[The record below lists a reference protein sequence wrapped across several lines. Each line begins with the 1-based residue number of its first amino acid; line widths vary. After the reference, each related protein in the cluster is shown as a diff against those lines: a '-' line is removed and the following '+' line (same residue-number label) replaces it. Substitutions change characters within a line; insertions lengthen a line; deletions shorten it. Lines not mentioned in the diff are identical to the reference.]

1 MANGG
6 AGQSTGS
13 AIAGDANSLEEGL
26 VKKLGTCIGNPADEE
41 FQSGKNLKRTLK
53 AKEIVARISLLPC
66 GTQLKLDDCK
76 AFGLSRMA
84 YGWVRRFPLDQ
95 WCKSLD
101 RRILHTLG
109 QFNYGIFELKQV
121 LIQAHLGG
129 QACVTFRLVRLLVLR
144 NAALEKIGFGGIQ
157 CALDH
162 LVQEQLV
169 SLGWFFFLG
178 RWKHFLFPSGF
189 TMTEICQLEV
199 WKKVQH
205 FLRQTWRAHHW
216 NRLPGSHRHELIGGN
231 IPAFSEERFEL
242 VKRFSRVD
250 GMALKLSIGAV
261 QSPYVRS
268 LGCNGLDSH
277 CPFCGA
283 KNVFWEHLWL
293 CGMQQDPPEDTM
305 LQRFGWP
312 VNNDSF
318 SLSLQFLEVV
328 NKFADSYNRL
338 PTNQGNAG
346 HSL

>member
-1 MANGG
+1 MAFL
-6 AGQSTGS
+6 
-13 AIAGDANSLEEGL
+13 NS
-26 VKKLGTCIGNPADEE
+26 
-41 FQSGKNLKRTLK
+41 
-53 AKEIVARISLLPC
+53 
-66 GTQLKLDDCK
+66 
-76 AFGLSRMA
+76 SR
-84 YGWVRRFPLDQ
+84 F
-95 WCKSLD
+95 
-101 RRILHTLG
+101 
-109 QFNYGIFELKQV
+109 

-318 SLSLQFLEVV
+318 KSFPAVSWGGQELCWFLQSPTHQSGECRPLPIMP
-328 NKFADSYNRL
+328 ALGMQATPYNACWESNPLPLMPAWFSFVDWVSVFPPGSCHPKDYHRL
-338 PTNQGNAG
+338 GIIEAETLTGFVAVFSGTWLFDGNLRGPAVQC
-346 HSL
+346 HVPPRK

>member
-6 AGQSTGS
+6 AGQSAGS

-26 VKKLGTCIGNPADEE
+26 VNIWTLALAIPLMRSSNLA
-41 FQSGKNLKRTLK
+41 KNLKRTLK

-216 NRLPGSHRHELIGGN
+216 NRSPWLSPTWAHRW
-231 IPAFSEERFEL
+231 
-242 VKRFSRVD
+242 
-250 GMALKLSIGAV
+250 
-261 QSPYVRS
+261 QYT
-268 LGCNGLDSH
+268 GL
-277 CPFCGA
+277 
-283 KNVFWEHLWL
+283 
-293 CGMQQDPPEDTM
+293 
-305 LQRFGWP
+305 
-312 VNNDSF
+312 
-318 SLSLQFLEVV
+318 
-328 NKFADSYNRL
+328 
-338 PTNQGNAG
+338 
-346 HSL
+346 